1 MWSNLLSGGI
11 GALVGLVGAVA
22 AAVFTLNREGKQGR
36 ESAANDH
43 QNAVKRAED
52 QRAHDAAGRMAV
64 DIVAV
69 FDNLRDL
76 ERRETEPSAED
87 FEPLRQHVDELRRSI
102 VLEGPLVPPDLEQK
116 LKDTRKALAEG
127 IPPRAEPPTR
137 QQVGVFRAKVEA
149 AGDSIRD
156 YRRPTH
162 GA

>member
-1 MWSNLLSGGI
+1 MWSNLLSGVI

-22 AAVFTLNREGKQGR
+22 AAAFTVNKEAKQGR
-36 ESAANDH
+36 EAAANDH
-43 QNAVKRAED
+43 QNAVNRAED

-64 DIVAV
+64 HIVTA
-69 FDNLRDL
+69 FDELRDL
-76 ERRETEPSAED
+76 ERRESEPSAED
-87 FEPLRQHVDELRRSI
+87 FEPLRKQVDELRRSI
-102 VLEGPLVPPDLEQK
+102 VLEGPLVPTDLELE